1 VNDIF
6 TYLVAGPSMIG
17 VLACLSFI
25 IATVVRDR
33 RSTDLELPVATVAQ
47 LMHVIRRHGDSA
59 DTVVGYYDLT
69 WDDVYALQPPQREP
83 FKLIVVDDRKPY
95 TGPLGKHAHDNPT
108 RMIVQ
113 RDWRPVIG
121 NSRIALLTT
130 NTTELPLYAPSYGAH
145 FFANMPLPVR
155 AT

>member
-6 TYLVAGPSMIG
+6 TYLVAGPAILG
-17 VLACLSFI
+17 VLAYLTFI
-25 IATVVRDR
+25 IVTIIRNRKPAN
-33 RSTDLELPVATVAQ
+33 LELSIATVAQ
-47 LMHVIRRHGDSA
+47 LMHVIRRHGSGA
-59 DTVVGYYDLT
+59 NTVVGYYDLS
-69 WDDVYALQPPQREP
+69 WDDVYAWQPQPEP

-95 TGPLGKHAHDNPT
+95 AGPLGKHAHDNPT
-108 RMIVQ
+108 RTIVQ

-121 NSRIALLTT
+121 HSRISLLTT